1 MKSDSGGDENEVSI
15 SSPLLTESIIELE
28 LGRSTTIV
36 VSVVFDK
43 SVSTESSPSA
53 DGCEVPLSVEE
64 GMLSLA

>member
-1 MKSDSGGDENEVSI
+1 VKSDSGGDENEVSI

-53 DGCEVPLSVEE
+53 DECEVPLGVEE